1 MARIERLSSILLTQI
16 YKKCHNIFM
25 KISTISRPSQKQIE
39 ASGGDE
45 NLAQKHM
52 LDWKVISQ
60 TGKHTRIAVGDSAM
74 TPGEGWLHEETNR
87 SRGLPEGTVVNGGV
101 VGAAVSAEAMLSAEA
116 LALRGIELIRY
127 VSHELI
133 FSCINASPH
142 GLPNDEAEARQAIA
156 ADRQYG
162 PTGYVAVV
170 DILTQDDGTVEV
182 DVTQVGDVYV
192 GLDTEGRTPDV
203 DKGNMEE
210 RTYRG
215 EIIAGEEKRIDLFKA
230 ELKQV
235 AEGWYPE
242 VSDQF
247 FYDLIFNGIFREK
260 NKPSVEVLESLGMND
275 IEAFK
280 KEVTERLR
288 SYACMKY
295 AELTPEK
302 FDEMIEKGMTPWQQL
317 VGQNNV
323 DEAFGYSALD
333 PVGDTPEQGV
343 VHYRFRLAHVLEGKT
358 TPRIFVWTDGLQ
370 RNKLHHRISSLDSL
384 EAVHAHGEQ
393 TAVEIV
399 LDGKPNVDISEH
411 EETM

>member
-1 MARIERLSSILLTQI
+1 
-16 YKKCHNIFM
+16 M
-25 KISTISRPSQKQIE
+25 KISTISSPSQKQIE
-39 ASGGDE
+39 ASDGDE
-45 NLAQKHM
+45 KLARKHM
-52 LDWKVISQ
+52 LDWKVIFQ
-60 TGKHTRIAVGDSAM
+60 TGKHTRIAVGDFAM

-101 VGAAVSAEAMLSAEA
+101 VGASVSAEAMLSAEG

-133 FSCINASPH
+133 FACINASPH

-170 DILTQDDGTVEV
+170 DIITQDDGTVEV

-192 GLDTEGRTPDV
+192 GLDTAGRTPDV
-203 DKGNMEE
+203 DEGNMEE

-260 NKPSVEVLESLGMND
+260 NKPIVEVLESLGMND

-295 AELTPEK
+295 VELTPEK
-302 FDEMIEKGMTPWQQL
+302 FDEMIEHGMTPWQQK
-317 VGQNNV
+317 VAQNNL
-323 DEAFGYSALD
+323 EAGPFWYPALD

-343 VHYRFRLAHVLEGKT
+343 VHYRFRLAHVLEGET
-358 TPRIFVWTDGLQ
+358 PPRIVVWTDGLQ
-370 RNKLHHRISSLDSL
+370 RKKLHQRIISLDSF

-399 LDGKPNVDISEH
+399 FNGNPSIEVSEYKN
-411 EETM
+411 EW